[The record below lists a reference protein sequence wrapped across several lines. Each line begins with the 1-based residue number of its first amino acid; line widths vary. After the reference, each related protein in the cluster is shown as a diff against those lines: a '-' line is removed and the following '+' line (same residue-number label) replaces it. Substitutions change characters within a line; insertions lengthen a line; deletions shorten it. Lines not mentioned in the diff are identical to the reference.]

1 MNETAID
8 LQLLAVF
15 AAVAEHASFSKAALK
30 LGVAKGTVSRSIA
43 QLESSLGVEL
53 LHRTTHTV
61 ALSTAGAELFD
72 RTRGHLAGLRAAV
85 RGLPERDDAPSGLL
99 RMTAPPDFG
108 AIVLPSVL
116 AAFARR
122 FADVRFDVRL
132 SSAQVDLVKEGY
144 DLAIRVTTGRM
155 SDSSLTA
162 RRVGR
167 GVAGMYAAP
176 TYLARRGR
184 PRQLGDEQ
192 HTWVMHSV
200 ALRLLGLE
208 PERAQFLVDDFLL
221 ARALLEDGVGVGM
234 LPSFVAQRSVR
245 EGLLEEVAI
254 AGVTLSSGAL
264 VMVYPSQRRPPKKV
278 SAFRDFMVEA
288 LRVGA

>member
-1 MNETAID
+1 MTETTID

-15 AAVAEHASFSKAALK
+15 AAVAEHASFSKAAQK

-43 QLESSLGVEL
+43 SLESSLGVEL

-72 RTRGHLAGLRAAV
+72 RTRGHLAGLRAAMS
-85 RGLPERDDAPSGLL
+85 GLPERDDAPSGLL

-122 FADVRFDVRL
+122 YANVRFDVRL
-132 SSAQVDLVKEGY
+132 SIAQVDLVKEGY
-144 DLAIRVTTGRM
+144 DLAIRVTAERLT
-155 SDSSLTA
+155 DSSLTV

-167 GVAGMYAAP
+167 GVAGLYASP

-184 PRQLGDEQ
+184 PKQLGDAQ
-192 HTWVMHSV
+192 HTWVMHRV
-200 ALRLLGLE
+200 ALRLLGLD
-208 PERAQFLVDDFLL
+208 PERAQFLVDDFLVV
-221 ARALLEDGVGVGM
+221 RALLSEGVGIG
-234 LPSFVAQRSVR
+234 LIPSFVAQSHVR
-245 EGLLEEVAI
+245 EGLLEEVSVP
-254 AGVTLSSGAL
+254 GVSLSSGEI
-264 VMVYPSQRRPPKKV
+264 VMVYPSHGKPPKKV
-278 SAFRDFMVEA
+278 TAFRDSLVEA
-288 LRVGA
+288 LRVGP